1 MLRLPILI
9 ILKILVYTYSIMH
22 DTFKGETVD
31 IFSEITWS
39 FLLSLILTWFFRL
52 LQLSRELVSFV
63 ST

>member
-22 DTFKGETVD
+22 DTFKGETVG